1 MSKVTVSAGEENKF
15 TDWIQPMVQ
24 LAHGVTGAGFLDLSI
39 SGTWEGTVTLQ
50 KKHGVDGTTHEVE
63 TYTANAVALIEDHSP
78 TVYYR
83 AGIATGGYT
92 SGTAVVLLE
101 Q

>member
-1 MSKVTVSAGEENKF
+1 MAKETVSAGAENQF

-39 SGTWEGTVTLQ
+39 SGTWEGTVTVQ
-50 KKHGVDGTTHEVE
+50 KKHGADGTVHDVE
-63 TYTANAVALIEDHSP
+63 DYTANTVQLIEDHSP

-83 AGIATGGYT
+83 AGIKTGNYT

>member
-1 MSKVTVSAGEENKF
+1 MSKVTASISAQNTF
-15 TDWIQPMVQ
+15 TDWIQPAQQ
-24 LAHGVTGAGFLDLSI
+24 LMYGADGSGYLDLNI
-39 SGTWEGTVTLQ
+39 SGTWVGTVTLQ
-50 KKHGVDGTTHEVE
+50 KKHGADGTIHDVE
-63 TYTANAVALIEDHSP
+63 EYTANDVVLIEDHSP

-83 AGIATGGYT
+83 AGINTGDYI